1 MKTILIILL
10 LLGSLS
16 ATAQNVYF
24 AKTEKTI
31 HGKSRKIVPRYGTTL
46 NCAGMY
52 LNGYHKR
59 PMRTQYLFEFK
70 RKRKKK

>member
-1 MKTILIILL
+1 MKTIFIILL
-10 LLGSLS
+10 VGSLS
-16 ATAQNVYF
+16 TAQAQNVYF
-24 AKTEKTI
+24 ARTEKAV

-46 NCAGMY
+46 NCSGMY

-59 PMRTQYLFEFK
+59 PMRTQYLSETK